1 MRRDCSNGVG
11 RQDVLDSGCHVADP
25 ALILIAHR
33 HGLRVSEL
41 VSLRWDQIDLG
52 QGLDQLIKQ
61 EPFWA
66 PLAGVTYSSQA
77 SWYISGVW
85 A

>member
-1 MRRDCSNGVG
+1 M
-11 RQDVLDSGCHVADP
+11 DS
-25 ALILIAHR
+25 ALILIAYR

-66 PLAGVTYSSQA
+66 PLAG
-77 SWYISGVW
+77 
-85 A
+85 